1 MDSAVLQLRL
11 GAPAEQGCQRS
22 AFTLNAPSGPTTAKA
37 ALSEACA
44 VFDAVMAVPVPRC
57 HPPPL
62 PGDKAQGSPSP
73 CPRGGYPPTA
83 GSHAGPR
90 PPGQRP
96 QERIPPGGRC
106 LGGAIMVRDPLN
118 GITHHLPMTQFFLVL
133 VIYFTPS
140 LIGFSKNKKNSGAIF
155 ALNFLLGW
163 TVIGWIGAF
172 IWSLTN
178 S

>member
-1 MDSAVLQLRL
+1 
-11 GAPAEQGCQRS
+11 
-22 AFTLNAPSGPTTAKA
+22 
-37 ALSEACA
+37 
-44 VFDAVMAVPVPRC
+44 MA
-57 HPPPL
+57 
-62 PGDKAQGSPSP
+62 
-73 CPRGGYPPTA
+73 
-83 GSHAGPR
+83 
-90 PPGQRP
+90 
-96 QERIPPGGRC
+96 
-106 LGGAIMVRDPLN
+106 
-118 GITHHLPMTQFFLVL
+118 QFFFVL